1 VASSPLNLGG
11 LMQEPEFIG
20 IQIRFDTLVI
30 LVAWTLWKQRSAI
43 VFGNVKSQL
52 NTIQIVEKIKEE
64 FSLWE
69 LGIIGGKTHMTRV

>member
-30 LVAWTLWKQRSAI
+30 LVFKGYTL
-43 VFGNVKSQL
+43 
-52 NTIQIVEKIKEE
+52 
-64 FSLWE
+64 
-69 LGIIGGKTHMTRV
+69 GGVSVS